1 MGKTAAGNLAAT
13 TAAVTFVVLAAMA
26 GSAFAAAETVNPGAT
41 AAGPSQPVGTFTGEY
56 VNGVPVYRLA
66 PVTVSMSRAAAL
78 AAIEQEDMAAAARS
92 EQVPAS
98 AFHATTA
105 APATGAP
112 DRNIALDV
120 ALAAVGTFVAI
131 GLSFGLAAGR
141 RRRAPLH
148 RRASG
153 LPRNRSCLRLTRR
166 RPRRTRGRW
175 PRPHRAQRYRSLH
188 TGQAS
193 SASAG
198 LQPAAAPIRR
208 NPTPPDG
215 SSTSATCWRG
225 GRTIGSSRRRIA

>member
-141 RRRAPLH
+141 RRRATATLAPPRQWVAAQPFVPATDAPAPAADPRPLASPAPRAAVSLTAH
-148 RRASG
+148 RASEQRERRLAARRRADTS
-153 LPRNRSCLRLTRR
+153 
-166 RPRRTRGRW
+166 
-175 PRPHRAQRYRSLH
+175 
-188 TGQAS
+188 
-193 SASAG
+193 
-198 LQPAAAPIRR
+198 QPDAA
-208 NPTPPDG
+208 
-215 SSTSATCWRG
+215 
-225 GRTIGSSRRRIA
+225 